1 MAGVMGLPPEF
12 DLTGR
17 VALVTGGGSGIG
29 RDTAL
34 LLAERGADVVVAG
47 RRSEPLEEAAEE
59 IRKRGRRALALPTD
73 VRKPDACKAM
83 IEAAISEFGR
93 LDILINNAG
102 GAHGHIGIAKMDL
115 AKWDRDVQLNLSAA
129 LYCAQA
135 AYPHLKASK
144 GTVVNISSMAGV
156 NGTQGVAAYSAAKAG
171 LQMLTKV
178 MSAEFGPYGIRV
190 NCVAPGMTA
199 TEAAVQGWEKR
210 GYDAATTAKQAFS
223 LGRYGEMREVSQ
235 AIVFFASDAA
245 SYITGETLAVGGG
258 AKIGGMISVEDDET
272 LETLLTKA

>member
-1 MAGVMGLPPEF
+1 MSLPPEF
-12 DLTGR
+12 DLSGR
-17 VALVTGGGSGIG
+17 VAVVTGGGSGIG

-47 RRSEPLEEAAEE
+47 HRAEPLEEAAGE
-59 IRKRGRRALALPTD
+59 IRKRGVRALAVPTD
-73 VRKPDACKAM
+73 VRKPDSCKAM
-83 IEAAISEFGR
+83 IEAAVAAFGR
-93 LDILINNAG
+93 IDILINNAG

-135 AYPHLKASK
+135 AYAHLKKTK
-144 GTVVNISSMAGV
+144 GNIVNISSMAGV

-178 MSAEFGPYGIRV
+178 MSAEFGTAGIRV

-199 TEAAVQGWEKR
+199 TEAAVSGWEKR
-210 GYDAATTAKQAFS
+210 GYDAAATAKQAFS
-223 LGRYGEMREVSQ
+223 LGRYGTMREVSQ

-258 AKIGGMISVEDDET
+258 AKISGMISVEDDET
-272 LETLLTKA
+272 LGTLLTKA

>member
-1 MAGVMGLPPEF
+1 VALPPEF

-17 VALVTGGGSGIG
+17 VAVVTGGGSGIG

-47 RRSEPLEEAAEE
+47 RRSEPLEEAADE
-59 IRKRGRRALALPTD
+59 IRKRGVRALAVPTD

-83 IEAAISEFGR
+83 IEATVAEFGR

-102 GAHGHIGIAKMDL
+102 GAHGHVGIARMDL

-129 LYCAQA
+129 LYCSQA

-144 GTVVNISSMAGV
+144 GTIVNISSLAGV
-156 NGTQGVAAYSAAKAG
+156 GGTQGVAAYSAAKAG
-171 LQMLTKV
+171 LQMLTRV
-178 MSAEFGPYGIRV
+178 MSAEFGPSGIRV

-199 TEAAVQGWEKR
+199 TEAAVRGWEKR
-210 GYDAATTAKQAFS
+210 AYDAAATAKDAFS
-223 LGRYGEMREVSQ
+223 LRRYGEMREVSQ

>member
-1 MAGVMGLPPEF
+1 MLEGF
-12 DLTGR
+12 DLSGR
-17 VALVTGGGSGIG
+17 VAVVTGGGTGIG

-47 RRSEPLEEAAEE
+47 RRAEPLEEAAAA
-59 IRKRGRRALALPTD
+59 IRKLGRRALPVPTD
-73 VRKPDACKAM
+73 VRKAEAGKAL
-83 IEAAISEFGR
+83 IEAAIGEFGR

-102 GAHGHIGIAKMDL
+102 GAHGHVGLAKMDL

-129 LYCAQA
+129 MYCAQA
-135 AYPHLKASK
+135 AYPHLRKTR
-144 GTVVNISSMAGV
+144 GNIVNISSMAGV
-156 NGTQGVAAYSAAKAG
+156 GGTQGVGAYSAAKAG

-178 MSAEFGPYGIRV
+178 MAAEWGPSGIRV

-199 TEAAVQGWEKR
+199 TEAAELGWEKR
-210 GYDAATTAKQAFS
+210 GYDAAAAAKESFS
-223 LGRYGEMREVSQ
+223 LRRYGAMREVAQ
-235 AIVFFASDAA
+235 AIAFFASDAA

-272 LETLLTKA
+272 LDTLLVKP

>member
-1 MAGVMGLPPEF
+1 MLEGF
-12 DLTGR
+12 DLSGR
-17 VALVTGGGSGIG
+17 VAVVTGGGTGIG

-47 RRSEPLEEAAEE
+47 RRAEPLEQAAGE
-59 IRKRGRRALALPTD
+59 IRKLGRRALAVPTD

-83 IEAAISEFGR
+83 IESAVKEFGR

-129 LYCAQA
+129 LYCSQA
-135 AYPHLKASK
+135 AYPHLKAGK
-144 GTVVNISSMAGV
+144 GCIVNISSMAGV
-156 NGTQGVAAYSAAKAG
+156 GGTQGVAAYSAAKAG

-178 MSAEFGPYGIRV
+178 MSAEFGPVGIRV

-199 TEAAVQGWEKR
+199 TEAAELGWEKR
-210 GYDAATTAKQAFS
+210 GYDAAEAAKHSFA
-223 LGRYGEMREVSQ
+223 LKRYGTMREVSQ
-235 AIVFFASDAA
+235 MIVFFASDAA
-245 SYITGETLAVGGG
+245 SYVTGETVAVSGGS
-258 AKIGGMISVEDDET
+258 KIGGMISVEDDEE
-272 LETLLTKA
+272 LGTLLVKE